1 MIQHPTKKA
10 RFADEMLAFRT
21 EPGFFR
27 GAAKVRST
35 SGRPH
40 ERAAKRLRMGV
51 LEAKVRTRFADEML
65 AYREP
70 RSGCE
75 WRLDGYGDGSRP
87 LKKSKKAYKSGILW
101 YNKVTTTIKTGGSR
115 SC

>member
-1 MIQHPTKKA
+1 
-10 RFADEMLAFRT
+10 MLAFRT

-27 GAAKVRST
+27 GAAKVRSTSGRPHERAAERLRMGVLEAKVRST

-75 WRLDGYGDGSRP
+75 WRLDGYGDGSFLR
-87 LKKSKKAYKSGILW
+87 
-101 YNKVTTTIKTGGSR
+101 
-115 SC
+115 